1 VRRLSYW
8 GLLCCLTL
16 EWLALGL
23 WIGGMVVLV
32 GAVIPAVFNTFGG
45 QDSGGLFL
53 TRSFEGYHRFVI
65 GAMVVLCGAVLYRR
79 WSGEPAVAVGRGE
92 MIVLVLMVMIAGVV
106 IVALHP
112 QAATLQAQAFAA
124 QEEAAKKAAFES
136 LFRVLLPI
144 RVLDIANLV
153 LGVLLIGI
161 KSKRT
166 LCPGGAA

>member
-1 VRRLSYW
+1 M
-8 GLLCCLTL
+8 L
-16 EWLALGL
+16 EWLALGV

-53 TRSFEGYHRFVI
+53 TRAFEGYHRFVI
-65 GAMVVLCGAVLYRR
+65 GAMAVLCVAALSRW
-79 WSGEPAVAVGRGE
+79 WSGEPASAVGRGE
-92 MIVLVLMVMIAGVV
+92 IIVLALMVAIAGVV
-106 IVALHP
+106 ILVLHP

-124 QEEAAKKAAFES
+124 QEEAAKKEAFES

-144 RVLDIANLV
+144 RVLDVIDLV

-161 KSKRT
+161 KTNRSLHRE
-166 LCPGGAA
+166 GAVQ

>member
-1 VRRLSYW
+1 
-8 GLLCCLTL
+8 
-16 EWLALGL
+16 
-23 WIGGMVVLV
+23 
-32 GAVIPAVFNTFGG
+32 
-45 QDSGGLFL
+45 
-53 TRSFEGYHRFVI
+53 
-65 GAMVVLCGAVLYRR
+65 
-79 WSGEPAVAVGRGE
+79 

-112 QAATLQAQAFAA
+112 QAATFQAQAFAA
-124 QEEAAKKAAFES
+124 QEEASKKAAFES

-144 RVLDIANLV
+144 RVLDIVNLV

>member
-1 VRRLSYW
+1 
-8 GLLCCLTL
+8 LLCCLTL

-53 TRSFEGYHRFVI
+53 TRAFEGYHRFVV
-65 GAMVVLCGAVLYRR
+65 GAMSVLCAAAVYRW
-79 WSGEPAVAVGRGE
+79 WSGEQAVAVGRWE
-92 MIVLVLMVMIAGVV
+92 IIVLALMVTIAGVV
-106 IVALHP
+106 ILALHP
-112 QAATLQAQAFAA
+112 QAEALQAQAFAA
-124 QEEAAKKAAFES
+124 HEEAAKKVAFES

-144 RVLDIANLV
+144 RVLDVGNLI

-166 LCPGGAA
+166 LGPWGPAL